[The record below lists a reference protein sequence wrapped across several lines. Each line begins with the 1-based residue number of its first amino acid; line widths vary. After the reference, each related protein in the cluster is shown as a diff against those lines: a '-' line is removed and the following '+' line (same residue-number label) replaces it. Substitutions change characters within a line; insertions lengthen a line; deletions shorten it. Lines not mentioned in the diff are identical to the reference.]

1 MLKYNVISRKNPQTN
16 EVKYY
21 GQLEAAT
28 PVKLATLTDVISR
41 QSTVTVHDVKAV
53 LSALEEH
60 LITFLCN
67 GSSVRLGDLGS
78 FHLTMKSKGA
88 LTKEDFSSGNIKR
101 VCVRFTPSS
110 NMRYLLDKTNPNI
123 QFLKQEEEEEESNI

>member
-1 MLKYNVISRKNPQTN
+1 MLKYNVISRKNPQN
-16 EVKYY
+16 QEVKYY

-28 PVKLATLTDVISR
+28 PVKLSTLTDVISK

-60 LITFLCN
+60 IITHLYN
-67 GSSVRLGDLGS
+67 GNSIRLGDLGS
-78 FHLTMKSKGA
+78 FHLTMKSEGTT
-88 LTKEDFSSGNIKR
+88 TKDEFTSSNIKR

-110 NMRYLLDKTNPNI
+110 NMRYLMDKSNPNV
-123 QFLKQEEEEEESNI
+123 QFQRVGEAE

>member
-1 MLKYNVISRKNPQTN
+1 MLKYNVIPRKNPQTK

-28 PVKLATLTDVISR
+28 PVKLAALTDVISK

-60 LITFLCN
+60 LVNYLYN
-67 GSSVRLGDLGS
+67 GNSVRLGDLGS
-78 FHLTMKSKGA
+78 FHLTMKSVGAPTKGMFTSA
-88 LTKEDFSSGNIKR
+88 LIKR

-110 NMRYLLDKTNPNI
+110 NIRYLMDKTNPNI
-123 QFLKQEEEEEESNI
+123 QFQKIEEEVETE